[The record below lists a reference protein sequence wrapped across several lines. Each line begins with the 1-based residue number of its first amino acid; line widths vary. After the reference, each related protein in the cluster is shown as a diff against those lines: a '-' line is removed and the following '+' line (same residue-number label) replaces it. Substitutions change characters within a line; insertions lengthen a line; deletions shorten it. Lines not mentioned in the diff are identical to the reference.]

1 LTVKEEGYEMSRF
14 IINVLDSFGVGAMR
28 DVPIVRPADIGAN
41 TAQHIIDSQPNI
53 KIPTLEKLG
62 LMNILNEETDRL
74 TFSKK
79 ANYGKA
85 NLTHHGADSFLGHQE
100 ISGTTP
106 KEPLNQAFNEV
117 IDEVA
122 DHLKNKGYHVRYV
135 GEKNEP
141 KILVVNEVATVGD
154 NLETDLGQ
162 VYNVSSALDDISF
175 EEVIALG
182 KTVREIVKVSRVI
195 TFGGH
200 GIHLENLLAAR
211 KVIGEFAG
219 VDAPESGV
227 YNDGYHVIHLGYGID
242 PNVQIPTILDKAG
255 IPVEL
260 FGKAADIIQTS
271 SKKLFP
277 GVDTETLY
285 DQLIA
290 EVKANE
296 DGFFFINIQETDLA
310 GHAEDVA
317 RYADRLEASD
327 KKIAELLDHLNEG
340 DILVVMADHG
350 NDPTI
355 GHSQHTREF
364 VPLLVYSKGIE
375 GKFIGERDTMADVAA
390 TAAEFFDVAMPQHG
404 HSFLDKLNI
413 SGKE

>member
-1 LTVKEEGYEMSRF
+1 MSRF

-28 DVPIVRPADIGAN
+28 DVPVVRPADIGSN
-41 TAQHIIDSQPNI
+41 TAKHIIEGVPSI
-53 KIPTLEKLG
+53 TIPTLEKLG
-62 LMNILNEETDRL
+62 LMNLLGFETDTL
-74 TFSKK
+74 NYSEQ

-122 DHLKNKGYHVRYV
+122 QHLKEKGYQVRYV
-135 GEKNEP
+135 GEKDEP

-162 VYNVSSALDDISF
+162 VFNVSSALDDISF
-175 EEVIALG
+175 EEVTALG
-182 KTVREIVKVSRVI
+182 KAVREVVKVSRVI

-211 KVIGEFAG
+211 KVIGKFAG

-227 YNDGYHVIHLGYGID
+227 YDDDYHVIHLGYGID

-255 IPVEL
+255 ISVEL

-271 SKKLFP
+271 STHLFP
-277 GVDTETLY
+277 GVDTEELY
-285 DQLIA
+285 DQLIS
-290 EVKANE
+290 EVKKNE
-296 DGFFFINIQETDLA
+296 NGLFFLNIQETDLA
-310 GHAEDVA
+310 GHAEDTA
-317 RYADRLEASD
+317 RYADRLEVSD
-327 KKIAELLDHLNEG
+327 KKLAELLPYLNEG
-340 DILVVMADHG
+340 DILIVMADHG

-375 GKFIGERDTMADVAA
+375 GKVIGERETMADVAA
-390 TAAEFFDVAMPQHG
+390 TAAEFFHVEMPQHG
-404 HSFLDKLNI
+404 QSFLDKLQLTI
-413 SGKE
+413 